1 MDDKKCWEVQ
11 LVGKREW
18 EKVKDEEMK
27 KQEREVDMNSNEQMG
42 IDTNLLIAPLFWTL
56 NLFA

>member
-1 MDDKKCWEVQ
+1 
-11 LVGKREW
+11 
-18 EKVKDEEMK
+18 MK